1 MSLKDEFTM
10 GHYQIFREFQSLA
23 NALLETV
30 ISDLGG
36 SLEQFVKAADDVLA
50 RGMYQNTFSLYAFA
64 FVTLF
69 LPLRHHSVTS

>member
-1 MSLKDEFTM
+1 M
-10 GHYQIFREFQSLA
+10 GHYQLFREFQSLA

-50 RGMYQNTFSLYAFA
+50 RGTINTFSLYICFSHIIP
-64 FVTLF
+64 TSQS
-69 LPLRHHSVTS
+69 PLCYQ